1 MAIVALTATKRS
13 NLSVMV
19 SNQVKTVH
27 GMNVIDFVVEVG
39 SADSDT
45 STYHIAHLPSNC
57 RLSGLSWLAWDDL
70 ASTGSPVLDIGTFNF
85 ADGTADDKDSIND
98 SVSCAAAGVNVQLF
112 GDIAD
117 NGLYLWDIGTS
128 PSSDPGGFIDIKIT
142 LDDADVNV
150 GGTIAGSIIY
160 VME

>member
-13 NLSVMV
+13 NLSVMDT
-19 SNQVKTVH
+19 NQVKAAH
-27 GMNVIDFVVEVG
+27 GINMLEFTVEVG

-57 RLSGLSWLAWDDL
+57 RLSGASHVSWDDL
-70 ASTGSPVLDIGTFNF
+70 ASTGSPTLDIGTYNF
-85 ADGTADDKDSIND
+85 ADGTADDVDSIND
-98 SVSCAAAGVNVQLF
+98 GLDAAAAGVRVGLF

-117 NGLYLWDIGTS
+117 YGLYLWDIGTS
-128 PSSDPGGFIDIKIT
+128 PTSDPGGFIDIKIV

-150 GGTIAGSIIY
+150 GGTISGVIFY
-160 VME
+160 RME